1 MGQYAQIF
9 SEIGYMSVG
18 YTGGAIAIAG
28 RERRRRATGSN
39 K

>member
-9 SEIGYMSVG
+9 SEIGYMSAG
-18 YTGGAIAIAG
+18 YTGGAIAG